1 MVLLN
6 LALSAAKPKF
16 YLIET
21 VEKNRH
27 FNDYNVKGAV

>member
-21 VEKNRH
+21 VEKNWN